1 MDPNTVNRALRLI
14 VVDDDAGIRE
24 LLAEYLTRQ
33 GMLVTA
39 AADGSGMWRA
49 LAQGPTDLVVLDLNL
64 PGTDGLSLC
73 RQLRE
78 RAPSV
83 AVIMLTARA
92 DPIDRVVGLELGADD
107 YVPKPFE
114 PRELAAR
121 IRNVLRRAQPGSPR
135 PGGGPGAS
143 TRAPRLRFAGWT
155 LDVAARQLL
164 APEGAVVMLT
174 SGEFRL
180 LRALVEQAGRVL
192 SRDQLLN
199 YSQGRDAS
207 PFDRSID
214 LHVSR
219 LRAKLRDDARM
230 PALLKT
236 VRNEGYLLASEVE
249 VDP

>member
-1 MDPNTVNRALRLI
+1 MRAMAPGTNEQAPRVL

-24 LLAEYLTRQ
+24 LLADYLGRQ
-33 GMLVTA
+33 GMPVATAGDGTTMWQALEAA
-39 AADGSGMWRA
+39 AAD
-49 LAQGPTDLVVLDLNL
+49 LLVLDLDL
-64 PGTDGLSLC
+64 PGTDGLALC

-78 RAPSV
+78 RLPSV

-121 IRNVLRRAQPGSPR
+121 IRTVLRRA
-135 PGGGPGAS
+135 GPGA
-143 TRAPRLRFAGWT
+143 RPAAPVTRLRFSGWT
-155 LDVAARQLL
+155 LDLGARQLL
-164 APEGAVVMLT
+164 APEGAVVVLT

-180 LRALVEQAGRVL
+180 LRALAAHPGQVL

-199 YSQGRDAS
+199 HTQGREAA

-214 LHVSR
+214 LHISR
-219 LRAKLRDDARM
+219 LRAKLRDDART

-236 VRNEGYLLASEVE
+236 VRNEGYLLATTVE
-249 VDP
+249 AGA